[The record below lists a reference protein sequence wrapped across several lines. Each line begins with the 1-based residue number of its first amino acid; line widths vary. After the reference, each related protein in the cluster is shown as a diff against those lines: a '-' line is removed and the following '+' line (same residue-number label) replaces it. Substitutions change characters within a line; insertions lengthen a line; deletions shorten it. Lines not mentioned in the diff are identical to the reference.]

1 MSRTMW
7 WSVVIINEMSKWPSG
22 WVVDSRKA
30 ALLLCFVWQDW
41 RNIELIHI
49 FQEQLIT
56 GSRFLTTDRRSQS
69 NLEGLVNLENAATFN
84 EHFFLVVVERTEANA
99 SMSSSCTIH
108 MWCLVI
114 SSQGISVCCRLIA
127 MQQLS
132 HVASFYSPQSLGAV
146 SIWSLNLWGIW
157 IWIITGPPTH
167 SVGGQTRN
175 GHWCLSLSS
184 VVVVCRGL

>member
-7 WSVVIINEMSKWPSG
+7 WSVVIINEISKWPSG

-30 ALLLCFVWQDW
+30 ASLLCLVWQDW

-114 SSQGISVCCRLIA
+114 SSQGISVC
-127 MQQLS
+127 
-132 HVASFYSPQSLGAV
+132 
-146 SIWSLNLWGIW
+146 IWSLNLWGIW